1 MSRLT
6 QLCISGLCALGV
18 LASASTA
25 HAIPLVDKFSV
36 VGTIQVTPS
45 PDGIAPASITFP
57 GTFTVLTQNATID
70 TGPTSLVGFTGLIG
84 GTYTFVNP
92 GANTTTALGGADSLF
107 QINDG
112 ADLFQAKIDFIELE
126 SSGSSAGLFAEI
138 DFATSTYTGSN
149 AALIELNTFTTS
161 SQNTRL
167 TFQLSTSDV
176 VTLAGLFNVGTGG
189 VTTYSGSVNPIAQP
203 TSVPEPAMLGLL
215 GIGLLGAGAAS
226 RRRRQMVD

>member
-107 QINDG
+107 QINDLSAHIDGLRAFAAG
-112 ADLFQAKIDFIELE
+112 AGDADAPCAPAARRFLELRRVYG
-126 SSGSSAGLFAEI
+126 GSCGPSEVAFRHADG
-138 DFATSTYTGSN
+138 
-149 AALIELNTFTTS
+149 ALIAPGGLVSFLRDIRM
-161 SQNTRL
+161 TRR
-167 TFQLSTSDV
+167 
-176 VTLAGLFNVGTGG
+176 G
-189 VTTYSGSVNPIAQP
+189 VEANGEMCRVLLKARIAD
-203 TSVPEPAMLGLL
+203 PAP
-215 GIGLLGAGAAS
+215 AE
-226 RRRRQMVD
+226 